1 MMNLNLERLTQQYVG
16 TQAEL
21 AELLASLEAELRTIK
36 RAHLPQIKKAAA
48 RAGMRKQALVQYVT
62 DHSEQFQSPRTRTTH
77 GVKIGLQKGRGKLVL
92 ANRDFT
98 IQAIERRHPDKV
110 NVLLKTIYKPVL
122 AGLQQLEAKELQA
135 LGVEIVQTGD
145 QIVVRHVDSEVEKMV
160 DAYLEDET
168 LQEAVA

>member
-1 MMNLNLERLTQQYVG
+1 MELERLTQQYAG

-21 AELLASLEAELRTIK
+21 AELLASLEAELRRVK
-36 RAHLPQIKKAAA
+36 QAHLPKIKKAAE
-48 RAGMRKQALVQYVT
+48 RAGARKQAIVQYVS
-62 DHSEQFQSPRTRTTH
+62 DHTEQFQSPRTRTIH
-77 GVKIGLQKGRGKLVL
+77 GVKIGLQKGRGKLVF

-98 IQAIERRHPDKV
+98 IRAIERRHPDKV
-110 NVLLKTIYKPVL
+110 DVLLKTIHKPVL

-145 QIVVRHVDSEVEKMV
+145 QIVVRHVDSEVEKLV